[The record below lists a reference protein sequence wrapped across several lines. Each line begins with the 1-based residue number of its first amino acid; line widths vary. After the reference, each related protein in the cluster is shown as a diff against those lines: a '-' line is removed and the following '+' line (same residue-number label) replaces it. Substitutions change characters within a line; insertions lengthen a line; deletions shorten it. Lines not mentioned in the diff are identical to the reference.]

1 MKPSGA
7 PPMVATSC
15 VGSGKSVSGRG
26 SGTRG
31 EASVGSRARG
41 RVRSSENC
49 SRSTNRRP
57 CAVCH
62 DLPDRRFHKRGRKL
76 VFKTAC
82 HLADRSHFSPRPDL
96 LQGGSNVGKGGKALT
111 PGMQEDQIVVAKSG
125 ERPLRPNP
133 ENTSLQ
139 ACQVAR
145 SLRFGE
151 VAIPPFVI
159 LHARLGNEQFS

>member
-57 CAVCH
+57 CAA
-62 DLPDRRFHKRGRKL
+62 LSATTFPDRRFHKRGRKL

-125 ERPLRPNP
+125 
-133 ENTSLQ
+133 
-139 ACQVAR
+139 
-145 SLRFGE
+145 
-151 VAIPPFVI
+151 
-159 LHARLGNEQFS
+159 